1 MVVVPAAD
9 DVTDGADV
17 AEVSGG
23 TDVTDHVDVIDVVVV
38 AVSGTCDVVV
48 AVVVVV
54 SAVVAG
60 SAIVPVLDE
69 AVGADGSAIGG
80 PVVSTPHQAADSA
93 AMLVSATDRQ
103 RRPPRIRPSPS
114 RAR

>member
-23 TDVTDHVDVIDVVVV
+23 ADVTDHVDVIDVVVV

-80 PVVSTPHQAADSA
+80 PWCPLHIQQPTAPRCSSV
-93 AMLVSATDRQ
+93 
-103 RRPPRIRPSPS
+103 PPTGSV
-114 RAR
+114 ARLA

>member
-23 TDVTDHVDVIDVVVV
+23 TDVTDHVDVIDV

-80 PVVSTPHQAADSA
+80 PVGPLHIQQPTAPRCSSV
-93 AMLVSATDRQ
+93 
-103 RRPPRIRPSPS
+103 PPTGSV
-114 RAR
+114 ARLA

>member
-23 TDVTDHVDVIDVVVV
+23 TDVTDHVDVIDV

-54 SAVVAG
+54 SAVV
-60 SAIVPVLDE
+60 S
-69 AVGADGSAIGG
+69 GSAIGG
-80 PVVSTPHQAADSA
+80 PVVSTPHPAADSA
-93 AMLVSATDRQ
+93 AMIVSATDRQ

>member
-1 MVVVPAAD
+1 MPAAD

-23 TDVTDHVDVIDVVVV
+23 TDVTDHVDVIDV

-80 PVVSTPHQAADSA
+80 PVVSTPHPAADSA